1 MSKTAIVTGGSKR
14 IGRSIALKLADM
26 GYNIALHYNL
36 SENEARDTKKAIE
49 SKGVICKLFKYDLSY
64 INGLHSFVSR
74 IFHEFNDV
82 ELLINNASVFRE
94 TNFLE
99 LSVED
104 FYSEFN
110 INFVSPFFISQ
121 EFSRNV
127 GKGMIIN
134 LIDAR
139 ITKIHTLHFV
149 YNLSQKVL
157 RDFTLMSARSL
168 GPDIRVNGIC
178 PGPVLPPPDKDEE
191 YLDKIASKTP
201 LGMRGSTDH
210 IDIAVQYLVD
220 NEYVT
225 GEILFVDG
233 GEHI

>member
-74 IFHEFNDV
+74 IFHEFKDV

-110 INFVSPFFISQ
+110 INFVSPFFVSQ